1 MKRVGLHRLIDRITS
16 NAMME
21 SYLHYSNRSNGEK
34 RRPLSTS
41 DMPGYR
47 IKQLSPDERE
57 ALSHATSKDFG
68 WRGFK

>member
-1 MKRVGLHRLIDRITS
+1 MRKVGLHRLIETLTS

-21 SYLHYSNRSNGEK
+21 SFLSSSNRACGEK
-34 RRPLSTS
+34 HRPLSNS

-47 IKQLSPDERE
+47 IKQLNPDERK
-57 ALSHATSKDFG
+57 ALSHAKAEDFS